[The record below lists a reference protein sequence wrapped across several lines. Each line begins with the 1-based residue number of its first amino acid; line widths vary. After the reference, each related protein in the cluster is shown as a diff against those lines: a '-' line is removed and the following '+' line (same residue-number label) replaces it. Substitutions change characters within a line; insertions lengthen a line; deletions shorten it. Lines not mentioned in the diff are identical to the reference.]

1 MPRFYFPSWDGDS
14 FVPDQQG
21 LDVDSVE
28 QACVLA
34 RTGLAEMARD
44 VLAGSGSARVMRI
57 QVLDEARR
65 VVSEIRLAF
74 EIESGG

>member
-14 FVPDQQG
+14 FVPDEQG
-21 LDVDSVE
+21 LDLDSAE
-28 QACVLA
+28 QACALA

-44 VLAGSGSARVMRI
+44 VLAGLASARVMRI

-65 VVSEIRLAF
+65 PLSEIRLVLAV
-74 EIESGG
+74 ESPG

>member
-1 MPRFYFPSWDGDS
+1 
-14 FVPDQQG
+14 
-21 LDVDSVE
+21 
-28 QACVLA
+28 
-34 RTGLAEMARD
+34 MARD

-65 VVSEIRLAF
+65 EVSEIRLVF